1 MKMIQVHADI
11 GMVYCFVDLIL
22 FFINAKMLTLIA
34 GVGLDIHQLFT
45 S

>member
-22 FFINAKMLTLIA
+22 FLINAQMLALIT
-34 GVGLDIHQLFT
+34 GVRLDVYQLFT